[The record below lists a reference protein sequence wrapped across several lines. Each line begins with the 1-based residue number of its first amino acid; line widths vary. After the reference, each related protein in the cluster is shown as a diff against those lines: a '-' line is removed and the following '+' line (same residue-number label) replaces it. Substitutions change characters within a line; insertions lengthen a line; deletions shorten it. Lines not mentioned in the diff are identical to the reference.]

1 MRCRTTTHALLDG
14 EGVRGCPS
22 SEAAVSILSDLRAGR
37 QGDPWMMGTAAPE
50 TLGVTVASP
59 PAAVWPWQKPPGGS
73 VGEGKAG
80 LSGGS

>member
-1 MRCRTTTHALLDG
+1 M
-14 EGVRGCPS
+14 EGQGCPS

-37 QGDPWMMGTAAPE
+37 TAAPE